1 MWTKEVVDMILKGI
15 QETLYMTLLSTLMGY
30 VIGLPMGVLLA
41 VSDKD
46 GLKPNRV
53 LYRILDV
60 IANIVRSIPF
70 LILLILLIPFTRMI
84 VGKSY
89 GSTATVVPLVIAAGP
104 FIARMVES
112 SLKEVDEGVIEAAR
126 SMGASN
132 LRIIVKVLLVEA
144 RTSLING
151 ATIAVGT
158 ILGYSAMAGT
168 IGGGGL
174 GDIAIR
180 YGYHRYQADIMIV
193 TSALWIL
200 SFSPTETTSVTGMTT
215 VTATKSTSI
224 SRAQAT
230 TSSAMW
236 MPPSPTGYRSA
247 ITTSARAVS
256 IWMAISSTNPAL
268 VRPRFSTTCSRLPKS
283 SISVV
288 LPR

>member
-15 QETLYMTLLSTLMGY
+15 QETLYMTLLATLMGY

-41 VSDKD
+41 VSDKE

-132 LRIIVKVLLVEA
+132 LRIIMKVLLVEA

-180 YGYHRYQADIMIV
+180 YGYHRYQADIMVV
-193 TSALWIL
+193 T
-200 SFSPTETTSVTGMTT
+200 
-215 VTATKSTSI
+215 
-224 SRAQAT
+224 
-230 TSSAMW
+230 
-236 MPPSPTGYRSA
+236 
-247 ITTSARAVS
+247 
-256 IWMAISSTNPAL
+256 
-268 VRPRFSTTCSRLPKS
+268 
-283 SISVV
+283 VV
-288 LPR
+288 LLVILVQIFQMIGTTLANRLDKRR